1 MKERGFPGR
10 PVVRTPRFL
19 RRGWGC
25 DPWLGTKMPQ
35 AVQGGQKQNKKERE
49 DFTIDSIAITTLIRS

>member
-1 MKERGFPGR
+1 MVGAPW
-10 PVVRTPRFL
+10 FL

-35 AVQGGQKQNKKERE
+35 AVQGGQKKKKKKGRE
-49 DFTIDSIAITTLIRS
+49 DFTIDSIDVTMLIRS